1 MKTMS
6 KWKAVAFAS
15 VLGLGAVAVAGGD
28 FKKGE
33 LLQRF
38 DKNGDGQLDEAE
50 KQALRAEKQARR
62 AEKLA
67 KYDVNKDG
75 TLDDAERQKAR
86 ADRAAER
93 FKALDTDGN
102 GSLSLA
108 EFQAGMGEGKRRH
121 GRR

>member
-6 KWKAVAFAS
+6 KWKAVAFAA
-15 VLGLGAVAVAGGD
+15 VLGVGAVASA
-28 FKKGE
+28 
-33 LLQRF
+33 QRF
-38 DKNGDGQLDEAE
+38 DKNGDGQLDESE

-62 AEKLA
+62 AERLA
-67 KYDVNKDG
+67 KYDANKDG
-75 TLDDAERQKAR
+75 TLDDAERQQAR

-93 FKALDTDGN
+93 FQALDTDGN

-121 GRR
+121 DRR